1 MADKRVTVTIEAVD
15 KASSTIKSIGSQL
28 SSLGKFGDIKGLS
41 NLGSTIDSIGKAF
54 SGIKGK
60 AGIAVAGITTVVG
73 GFNKLYSASK
83 QSFIDGLSK
92 LGSVCKTIASK
103 VVSVGKAFLSFSGEV
118 ANADLSFAGLAKTS
132 MGYDQTL
139 ERIGIKAGATDGE
152 MAKLGKTI
160 QTLTTDTVYS
170 MDEIAGAAEYMVQNG
185 RTASQVVEELGSVA
199 GLATTGNID
208 LAKSAD
214 IVASSMNMF
223 SRQGLSAKQVAN
235 LFAKAAN
242 TSGAN
247 VENLAKSLENCGPQ
261 AAALNIPFEE
271 LMATLATMGDN
282 AIKGGKAGT
291 ALKNLFQRMA
301 APTKEAASA
310 IKEFGLESAQ
320 AKIVSGDLKGGLL
333 EMKKALDLNKIS
345 SDEQQKAI
353 KQLAGAYGAAGLT
366 SVLNT
371 ATDELMTTFKAM
383 EDGLVSTN
391 DLENGM
397 KKLMGTIQGQVMRFS
412 ANVQLAF
419 YNLYTKANS
428 SIAKTM
434 DVFNNFLSMLNE
446 GAGIRSALKYLET
459 EFNKIPK
466 ILSNAINNGIKGI
479 NSFING
485 GSLNSIL
492 NIGSNIVKGITNGIN
507 KAYNSGALSSSIS
520 GMISK
525 VCDWITTNA
534 PRIQKAGQQIIDAI
548 KQGIEDNKEKIKTAL
563 DAIIGVMNTWAQ
575 GSAEIKSLCGTFAS
589 QLIDGFIE
597 QIGIKAKGKATE
609 FKNALISSL
618 TDTSTAPNTASDWL
632 GKVLGLD
639 AEKPPETLFQKVGN
653 WLKDYFFGESFAA
666 ETDAAGK
673 NTTKGI
679 SQGIE
684 NGKGDIQSAS
694 EGIGLIFGESVVKAV
709 QLAQTQLQTAFTG
722 IQNSARNAFMGLAN
736 ITRNQFTNTCNIV
749 RNQCTNMANI
759 VRNQCTNM
767 SNIFRNQF
775 VSMSNVA
782 RNQMVNVSNIIRNQ
796 ITNATNSVRSRCV
809 NMANIFRNQF
819 VSMANVARNQM
830 VNVSN
835 IIRNQAVSWSN
846 VIRNQVQ
853 NARNAFTQQFISMAK
868 VARTQMVNVSNIV
881 RNQAMRWSNIIRNQA
896 QSARNAL
903 TSSFMSMAAVA
914 RNQMAN
920 VLSVVQSYMSRIAA
934 TCNRT
939 LTLKVNINKTET
951 TTKKVVVKKSPK
963 SLNMPQS
970 SSLSASGY
978 TRSASSIGLGT
989 LVGALSSSSTGSNR
1003 AISIEVP
1010 LVLEGRE
1017 IARASAIYT
1026 REELARLEKRNNR
1039 KRGE

>member
-28 SSLGKFGDIKGLS
+28 SSLGKLGDIKGLS
-41 NLGSTIDSIGKAF
+41 NLGNTIDSIGKAF

-83 QSFIDGLSK
+83 QNFINGLSK
-92 LGSVCKTIASK
+92 IGNVCKTI
-103 VVSVGKAFLSFSGEV
+103 VSGIAGAGKAFLSFAGSV

-132 MGYDQTL
+132 MNYDQTI

-152 MAKLGKTI
+152 MAKLGNTI
-160 QTLTTDTVYS
+160 KKLTVDTVYS

-185 RTASQVVEELGSVA
+185 RTATQVVDELGAVA
-199 GLATTGNID
+199 GLATIGNID
-208 LAKSAD
+208 LARSAD
-214 IVASSMNMF
+214 IVASTMNMF
-223 SRQGLSAKQVAN
+223 AKQGITASQVAN
-235 LFAKAAN
+235 VFAKAAN
-242 TSGAN
+242 SSGAN

-261 AAALNIPFEE
+261 AAALNIPFTEVVS
-271 LMATLATMGDN
+271 TLAIMGDN

-291 ALKNLFQRMA
+291 ALKNVLARMA
-301 APTKEAASA
+301 APTKEASKA
-310 IKEFGLESAQ
+310 IEEFNLQGART
-320 AKIVSGDLKGGLL
+320 KIVSGDLKGGLL
-333 EMKKALDLNKIS
+333 EMKSALMDSKVAT
-345 SDEQQKAI
+345 DDQQAAI
-353 KQLAGAYGAAGLT
+353 KALAGAYGAAGLT
-366 SVLNT
+366 AVLST
-371 ATDELMTTFKAM
+371 ATDELMVTFDAM
-383 EDGLVSTN
+383 EKGLVTTN
-391 DLENGM
+391 DLESGM
-397 KKLMGTIQGQVMRFS
+397 DKLMSTIQGQVMRFS

-419 YNLYTKANS
+419 YNLYTQANS

-466 ILSNAINNGIKGI
+466 ILSNAINNGIKGV

-485 GSLNSIL
+485 GSLDSIL
-492 NIGSNIVKGITNGIN
+492 NIGTNIVKGITSGIN
-507 KAYNSGALSSSIS
+507 KAYNNGALSSSIS

-525 VCDWITTNA
+525 ICDWIITNA
-534 PRIQKAGQQIIDAI
+534 PEIQKAGQQIIDAI

-563 DAIIGVMNTWAQ
+563 DAIIDVMNTWAQ
-575 GSAEIKSLCGTFAS
+575 GSAELKSLCGTFAQ

-597 QIGIKAKGKATE
+597 QTAT
-609 FKNALISSL
+609 K
-618 TDTSTAPNTASDWL
+618 
-632 GKVLGLD
+632 
-639 AEKPPETLFQKVGN
+639 
-653 WLKDYFFGESFAA
+653 
-666 ETDAAGK
+666 AAGSAGEFW
-673 NTTKGI
+673 NAFSSMFQPSSTPDM
-679 SQGIE
+679 
-684 NGKGDIQSAS
+684 GKGGT
-694 EGIGLIFGESVVKAV
+694 GIIKKITDWIFGESYAAEVETKGKETGQNLNKGIESGKDQIQRTGDAIGQIFGQNVVQSIQKAQS
-709 QLAQTQLQTAFTG
+709 QLNTAFKG
-722 IQNSARNAFMGLAN
+722 IQDSARNAFMGLAN
-736 ITRNQFTNTCNIV
+736 IVRNQFTNACNIV
-749 RNQCTNMANI
+749 RNQCTNMSNIVRNQFTSMSNI

-796 ITNATNSVRSRCV
+796 ITNATNSVRSQCV

-853 NARNAFTQQFISMAK
+853 NARNTFTQQFISMGN
-868 VARTQMVNVSNIV
+868 VARTQMVKVSNIV

-914 RNQMAN
+914 RTQMAK
-920 VLSVVQSYMSRIAA
+920 VASVVQSYMSRIAA
-934 TCNRT
+934 ACNRT
-939 LTLKVNINKTET
+939 LTLKVNISKTET
-951 TTKKVVVKKSPK
+951 TTKKVVVEKSPK

-970 SSLSASGY
+970 SSISVSGY

-989 LVGALSSSSTGSNR
+989 LVGALNTASTGSNR

>member
-28 SSLGKFGDIKGLS
+28 SSLGKLGDIKGLS

-92 LGSVCKTIASK
+92 IGSVCKTIISGIAGA
-103 VVSVGKAFLSFSGEV
+103 GKAFLSFAGNI

-132 MGYDQTL
+132 MNYDQTI
-139 ERIGIKAGATDGE
+139 ERIGIKAGATDSE
-152 MAKLGKTI
+152 MAKLGNTI
-160 QTLTTDTVYS
+160 KKLTTDTVYS
-170 MDEIAGAAEYMVQNG
+170 MDEVAGAAEYMVQNG
-185 RTASQVVEELGSVA
+185 RTATQVIDELGAVT
-199 GLATTGNID
+199 GLATVGNID
-208 LAKSAD
+208 LSRSAD

-223 SRQGLSAKQVAN
+223 SRQGLSAQQVAN

-261 AAALNIPFEE
+261 AAALNIPFEQ

-301 APTKEAASA
+301 APTKEAANA
-310 IKEFGLESAQ
+310 IKEYSLETAQ

-345 SDEQQKAI
+345 SEEQQKAI
-353 KQLAGAYGAAGLT
+353 KQLAGAYGSAGLT
-366 SVLNT
+366 AVLNT
-371 ATDELMTTFKAM
+371 ATDELMVTFEAM
-383 EDGLVSTN
+383 EKGLVSTN
-391 DLENGM
+391 DLEKGM
-397 KKLMGTIQGQVMRFS
+397 SKLMGTIQGQVMRFS

-419 YNLYTKANS
+419 YNLYTQANS
-428 SIAKTM
+428 SIAKVM

-446 GAGIRSALKYLET
+446 GAGIRSALKYLEM
-459 EFNKIPK
+459 EFNKIPQ

-479 NSFING
+479 DNFING
-485 GSLNSIL
+485 GAFDSIL
-492 NIGSNIVKGITNGIN
+492 NIGTNIIKGITSGID
-507 KAYNSGALSSSIS
+507 KAYNSGTLTSTIT

-525 VCDWITTNA
+525 ICDFVTTNA
-534 PRIQKAGQQIIDAI
+534 PLIEKAGLQIMDAI
-548 KQGIEDNKEKIKTAL
+548 R
-563 DAIIGVMNTWAQ
+563 
-575 GSAEIKSLCGTFAS
+575 
-589 QLIDGFIE
+589 
-597 QIGIKAKGKATE
+597 
-609 FKNALISSL
+609 
-618 TDTSTAPNTASDWL
+618 
-632 GKVLGLD
+632 
-639 AEKPPETLFQKVGN
+639 
-653 WLKDYFFGESFAA
+653 
-666 ETDAAGK
+666 
-673 NTTKGI
+673 
-679 SQGIE
+679 QGIE
-684 NGKGDIQSAS
+684 NNKGKISSALNSITSLLNSWANASGELQALFGNFANILIDAFIDNMINRVSNRTAEVTNAIKSVFNAGNEQDIY
-694 EGIGLIFGESVVKAV
+694 ERYGLVGENSGAKFGEGKQRGADGVPLKLNEANFTELYNQYGNHGLTGGQNFGTKVNQGIENTKAEIISKGSEV
-709 QLAQTQLQTAFTG
+709 GTGTAKAIEDGLNSMDTNQLKALKTAIDEVGKVTKSTANSMKSSFTS
-722 IQNSARNAFMGLAN
+722 ITNSARTSFMGLAN
-736 ITRNQFTNTCNIV
+736 IV
-749 RNQCTNMANI
+749 
-759 VRNQCTNM
+759 
-767 SNIFRNQF
+767 
-775 VSMSNVA
+775 
-782 RNQMVNVSNIIRNQ
+782 RNQMVNVSNIIKNQ
-796 ITNATNSVRSRCV
+796 ITNATNSVRSQCV

-853 NARNAFTQQFISMAK
+853 NARNVFTQQFISMAS
-868 VARTQMVNVSNIV
+868 VARTQMVNVSNII
-881 RNQAMRWSNIIRNQA
+881 RNQAVRWGNIIRNQA
-896 QSARNAL
+896 SNARNAL

-920 VLSVVQSYMSRIAA
+920 VLSVVRSYMSQIAA

-939 LTLKVNINKTET
+939 LTLKVNISKTET
-951 TTKKVVVKKSPK
+951 TTKKVVVEKSPK

-970 SSLSASGY
+970 SSLSVSGY

-989 LVGALSSSSTGSNR
+989 LVGALNSGATGSNR

>member
-28 SSLGKFGDIKGLS
+28 SSLGKLGDIKGLS

-60 AGIAVAGITTVVG
+60 TGIAVAGITTVVG

-466 ILSNAINNGIKGI
+466 ILSNAINNGIKGV

-485 GSLNSIL
+485 GSLDSIL
-492 NIGSNIVKGITNGIN
+492 NIGTNIVKGITSGIN
-507 KAYNSGALSSSIS
+507 KAYNNGALSSSIS

-525 VCDWITTNA
+525 ICDWIITNA
-534 PRIQKAGQQIIDAI
+534 PEIQKAGQQIIDAI

-563 DAIIGVMNTWAQ
+563 DAIIDVMNTWAQ
-575 GSAEIKSLCGTFAS
+575 GSAELKSLCGTFAQ

-597 QIGIKAKGKATE
+597 QTATKAAGSAGEFWNAFSSMFQPSSTPDMGKGGTGIIKKIT
-609 FKNALISSL
+609 
-618 TDTSTAPNTASDWL
+618 DWL
-632 GKVLGLD
+632 
-639 AEKPPETLFQKVGN
+639 
-653 WLKDYFFGESFAA
+653 FGESYAA
-666 ETDAAGK
+666 EVE
-673 NTTKGI
+673 TKGKETG
-679 SQGIE
+679 QNLNKGIE
-684 NGKGDIQSAS
+684 SGKDQIQQTGDA
-694 EGIGLIFGESVVKAV
+694 IGQIFGQNVVQSIQKAQS
-709 QLAQTQLQTAFTG
+709 QLNTAFKG
-722 IQNSARNAFMGLAN
+722 IQDSARNAFMGLAN
-736 ITRNQFTNTCNIV
+736 ITRNQFTNACNIV
-749 RNQCTNMANI
+749 RNQCTNMSNI

-775 VSMSNVA
+775 TSMSNIA

-796 ITNATNSVRSRCV
+796 ITNATNSVRSQCV

-853 NARNAFTQQFISMAK
+853 NSRNTFTQQFISMAK

-914 RNQMAN
+914 RNQMAR
-920 VLSVVQSYMSRIAA
+920 VLSVVQGYMSRIAA
-934 TCNRT
+934 ACNRT
-939 LTLKVNINKTET
+939 LTLKVNISKTET
-951 TTKKVVVKKSPK
+951 TTKKVVVEKSPK

-970 SSLSASGY
+970 SSISVSGY

-989 LVGALSSSSTGSNR
+989 LVGALNTASTGSNR

>member
-28 SSLGKFGDIKGLS
+28 SSLGKLGDIKGLS
-41 NLGSTIDSIGKAF
+41 NLGSTIDNIGKAF

-60 AGIAVAGITTVVG
+60 AGIAVAGITMAVN
-73 GFNKLYSASK
+73 GFNKLYTASK

-92 LGSVCKTIASK
+92 IGNVCKTI
-103 VVSVGKAFLSFSGEV
+103 VSGIVGAGKAFLSFAGSV

-132 MGYDQTL
+132 MNYDQTI

-152 MAKLGKTI
+152 MAKLGNTI
-160 QTLTTDTVYS
+160 KKLTTDTVYS
-170 MDEIAGAAEYMVQNG
+170 MDEVAGAAEYMVQNG
-185 RTASQVVEELGSVA
+185 RTATQVVDELGAVT
-199 GLATTGNID
+199 GLATVGNID
-208 LAKSAD
+208 LSRSAD

-223 SRQGLSAKQVAN
+223 SRQGLSAQQVAN

-261 AAALNIPFEE
+261 AAALNIPFEQ

-301 APTKEAASA
+301 APTKEAANA
-310 IKEFGLESAQ
+310 IKQYGLETAQ

-353 KQLAGAYGAAGLT
+353 KQLAGAYGSAGLT
-366 SVLNT
+366 AVLNT
-371 ATDELMTTFKAM
+371 ATDELMVTFEAM
-383 EDGLVSTN
+383 EKGLVSTN
-391 DLENGM
+391 DLEKGM
-397 KKLMGTIQGQVMRFS
+397 SKLMGTIQGQVMRFS

-419 YNLYTKANS
+419 YNLYTQANS
-428 SIAKTM
+428 SIAKVM
-434 DVFNNFLSMLNE
+434 NVFNNFLSMLNS
-446 GAGIRSALKYLET
+446 GAGIQSALKYLEM
-459 EFNKIPK
+459 EFNKIPQ

-479 NSFING
+479 DSFING
-485 GSLNSIL
+485 GALDSIL
-492 NIGSNIVKGITNGIN
+492 NIGSNIIKGITDGIN
-507 KAYNSGALSSSIS
+507 KAYNSGTLTSAIT

-525 VCDWITTNA
+525 ICDFITTNA
-534 PRIQKAGQQIIDAI
+534 PLIERAGLQIMDAI
-548 KQGIEDNKEKIKTAL
+548 R
-563 DAIIGVMNTWAQ
+563 
-575 GSAEIKSLCGTFAS
+575 
-589 QLIDGFIE
+589 
-597 QIGIKAKGKATE
+597 
-609 FKNALISSL
+609 
-618 TDTSTAPNTASDWL
+618 
-632 GKVLGLD
+632 
-639 AEKPPETLFQKVGN
+639 
-653 WLKDYFFGESFAA
+653 
-666 ETDAAGK
+666 
-673 NTTKGI
+673 
-679 SQGIE
+679 QGIE
-684 NGKGDIQSAS
+684 NNKGKISSALNSITSLLNSWANASGELQALFGNFANILIDAFIDNMINRVSNRTAEVINAIKSVFNAGNEQDIYERYGLVGENSGAKFGEGKQRGADGVPLKLNEANFTELYNQYGNHGLTGGQNFGAKAS
-694 EGIGLIFGESVVKAV
+694 EGIESTKAEIISKGSEVGTGTAKAIEDGLNSMNTDQLKA
-709 QLAQTQLQTAFTG
+709 LKTAIDEVGKVTKSTANSMKSSFTS
-722 IQNSARNAFMGLAN
+722 ITNSARTSFMGLAN
-736 ITRNQFTNTCNIV
+736 IV
-749 RNQCTNMANI
+749 
-759 VRNQCTNM
+759 
-767 SNIFRNQF
+767 
-775 VSMSNVA
+775 
-782 RNQMVNVSNIIRNQ
+782 RNQMVNVGNIIRNQ
-796 ITNATNSVRSRCV
+796 MTNAANSVRSQCV

-853 NARNAFTQQFISMAK
+853 NARKAFTQQFISMAK

-881 RNQAMRWSNIIRNQA
+881 RNQAMRWGNIIRNQA
-896 QSARNAL
+896 SNARNAL

-920 VLSVVQSYMSRIAA
+920 VLSVVRSHMSQIAA

-939 LTLKVNINKTET
+939 LTLKVNISKTET
-951 TTKKVVVKKSPK
+951 TTKKVVVEKSPK

-970 SSLSASGY
+970 SSISASGY
-978 TRSASSIGLGT
+978 ARSTSSIGLGT
-989 LVGALSSSSTGSNR
+989 LVGALNTASTGSNR

>member
-28 SSLGKFGDIKGLS
+28 SSLGKLGDIKGLS

-54 SGIKGK
+54 SSIKGK
-60 AGIAVAGITTVVG
+60 AGIATAGITMAVG

-92 LGSVCKTIASK
+92 IGSVCKTIISGIAGA
-103 VVSVGKAFLSFSGEV
+103 GKAFLSFAGNI

-132 MGYDQTL
+132 MNYDQTI
-139 ERIGIKAGATDGE
+139 ERIGIKAGATDSE
-152 MAKLGKTI
+152 MAKLGNTI
-160 QTLTTDTVYS
+160 KKLTTDTVYS
-170 MDEIAGAAEYMVQNG
+170 MDEVAGAAEYMVQNG
-185 RTASQVVEELGSVA
+185 RTATQVVDELGAVT
-199 GLATTGNID
+199 GLATVGNID
-208 LAKSAD
+208 LARSAD

-223 SRQGLSAKQVAN
+223 SRQGLSAQQVAN

-261 AAALNIPFEE
+261 AAALNIPFEQ

-310 IKEFGLESAQ
+310 IKEYSLETAQ

-345 SDEQQKAI
+345 SEEQQKAI
-353 KQLAGAYGAAGLT
+353 KQLAGAYGSAGLT
-366 SVLNT
+366 AVLNT
-371 ATDELMTTFKAM
+371 ATDELMVTFDAM
-383 EDGLVSTN
+383 EKGLVSTN

-397 KKLMGTIQGQVMRFS
+397 KKLMSTIQGQVMRFS

-419 YNLYTKANS
+419 YNLYTQANS
-428 SIAKTM
+428 SIAKVM
-434 DVFNNFLSMLNE
+434 DVFNNFLSMLNS
-446 GAGIRSALKYLET
+446 GAGIQSALKYLEM

-492 NIGSNIVKGITNGIN
+492 NIGSNIVKGITSGIN

-520 GMISK
+520 GLISK

-597 QIGIKAKGKATE
+597 QVSIKAAASAGEFWNAIGSMFQPSSTPDMGKGGTGMIKKIT
-609 FKNALISSL
+609 
-618 TDTSTAPNTASDWL
+618 DWL
-632 GKVLGLD
+632 
-639 AEKPPETLFQKVGN
+639 
-653 WLKDYFFGESFAA
+653 FGESYAA
-666 ETDAAGK
+666 EVE
-673 NTTKGI
+673 TKGKETG
-679 SQGIE
+679 QNLNKGIE
-684 NGKGDIQSAS
+684 SGKDQIQQTGNA
-694 EGIGLIFGESVVKAV
+694 IGQIFGQNVVQSIQKAQS
-709 QLAQTQLQTAFTG
+709 QLNAAFTG

-736 ITRNQFTNTCNIV
+736 ITRNQFTNACNIV

-759 VRNQCTNM
+759 VRNQ
-767 SNIFRNQF
+767 F
-775 VSMSNVA
+775 VSI
-782 RNQMVNVSNIIRNQ
+782 SNIIRNQ
-796 ITNATNSVRSRCV
+796 MVNTGNIIRNQMTNAANSVRSQCV

-853 NARNAFTQQFISMAK
+853 NARNAFTRQFISMAS
-868 VARTQMVNVSNIV
+868 VARTQMVNISNII
-881 RNQAMRWSNIIRNQA
+881 RNQAVNWSNIIRNQA
-896 QSARNAL
+896 SNARNAL

-920 VLSVVQSYMSRIAA
+920 VLSVVQSYMSQIAA
-934 TCNRT
+934 ACNRT
-939 LTLKVNINKTET
+939 LTLKVNISKTET
-951 TTKKVVVKKSPK
+951 TTKKVVVEKSPK

-989 LVGALSSSSTGSNR
+989 LVGVLNSSSTGSNR

-1026 REELARLEKRNNR
+1026 REELAKLEKRNNR

>member
-28 SSLGKFGDIKGLS
+28 SSLGKLGDIKGLS

-185 RTASQVVEELGSVA
+185 RTASQVVEELSSVA

-208 LAKSAD
+208 LSKSAD

-345 SDEQQKAI
+345 SNDQQKAI
-353 KQLAGAYGAAGLT
+353 KQLAGAYGSAGLT
-366 SVLNT
+366 AVLNT
-371 ATDELMTTFKAM
+371 ATDELMVTFDAM
-383 EDGLVSTN
+383 EKGLVSTN
-391 DLENGM
+391 DLEKGM
-397 KKLMGTIQGQVMRFS
+397 NKLMSTIQGQVMRFS

-419 YNLYTKANS
+419 YNLYTNANS
-428 SIAKTM
+428 SIAKVM

-446 GAGIRSALKYLET
+446 GAGIQSALKYLEM

-466 ILSNAINNGIKGI
+466 ILSNAINDGIKGI
-479 NSFING
+479 DSFING
-485 GSLNSIL
+485 GSLDSIL
-492 NIGSNIVKGITNGIN
+492 NIGTNIIKGITDGIN
-507 KAYNSGALSSSIS
+507 KAYNSGTLTSAIT

-525 VCDWITTNA
+525 ICDFITTNA
-534 PRIQKAGQQIIDAI
+534 PAIEKAGLQIMDAI
-548 KQGIEDNKEKIKTAL
+548 R
-563 DAIIGVMNTWAQ
+563 
-575 GSAEIKSLCGTFAS
+575 
-589 QLIDGFIE
+589 
-597 QIGIKAKGKATE
+597 
-609 FKNALISSL
+609 
-618 TDTSTAPNTASDWL
+618 
-632 GKVLGLD
+632 
-639 AEKPPETLFQKVGN
+639 
-653 WLKDYFFGESFAA
+653 
-666 ETDAAGK
+666 
-673 NTTKGI
+673 
-679 SQGIE
+679 QGIE
-684 NGKGDIQSAS
+684 NNKGKISSALNSITSLLNSWANASGELQALFGNFANILIDAFIDNMINRVSNRTAEVTNAIKSVFNAGNEQDIYERYGLVGENSGAKFGEGKQKGADGVPLKLNEANFTELYNQYGNHGLTGGQNFGTKAS
-694 EGIGLIFGESVVKAV
+694 EGIESTKAEIISKGSEVGTGTAKAIEDGLNSMNTDQLKA
-709 QLAQTQLQTAFTG
+709 LKTAIDEVGQVTKSTANSMKSSFTS
-722 IQNSARNAFMGLAN
+722 ITNSARTSFMGLAN
-736 ITRNQFTNTCNIV
+736 IV
-749 RNQCTNMANI
+749 
-759 VRNQCTNM
+759 
-767 SNIFRNQF
+767 
-775 VSMSNVA
+775 
-782 RNQMVNVSNIIRNQ
+782 RNQMVNVGNIIRNQ
-796 ITNATNSVRSRCV
+796 MTNAANSVRSQCV

-853 NARNAFTQQFISMAK
+853 NARNTFTQQFISMAK

-903 TSSFMSMAAVA
+903 TRSFMSMAAVA
-914 RNQMAN
+914 RNQMSN
-920 VLSVVQSYMSRIAA
+920 VLSVVRSYMSQIAA

-939 LTLKVNINKTET
+939 LTLKVNISKTET
-951 TTKKVVVKKSPK
+951 TTKKVVVEKSPK

-978 TRSASSIGLGT
+978 TRSTSSIGLGT
-989 LVGALSSSSTGSNR
+989 LVGALNSGATGSNR
-1003 AISIEVP
+1003 TISIEVP

>member
-1 MADKRVTVTIEAVD
+1 MADKRVTVTIEAID

-28 SSLGKFGDIKGLS
+28 SSLGKLGGIKGLS

-73 GFNKLYSASK
+73 GFNKLYTASK

-92 LGSVCKTIASK
+92 LGSVCKTI
-103 VVSVGKAFLSFSGEV
+103 VSGIAGAGKAFLSFAGSV

-132 MGYDQTL
+132 MNYDQTI

-152 MAKLGKTI
+152 MKKLGKTI

-199 GLATTGNID
+199 GLATIGNID

-214 IVASSMNMF
+214 VVASSMNMF

-235 LFAKAAN
+235 LFAKAAD

-310 IKEFGLESAQ
+310 IKEFGLETAQ

-345 SDEQQKAI
+345 SEEQQKAV
-353 KQLAGAYGAAGLT
+353 KQLAGAYGSAGLT

-434 DVFNNFLSMLNE
+434 DVFNNFISMLNE
-446 GAGIRSALKYLET
+446 GAGIQSALKYLET

-479 NSFING
+479 DKFING

-492 NIGSNIVKGITNGIN
+492 NIGSNIVKGITDGIN

-597 QIGIKAKGKATE
+597 QVSIKAAASAGEFWNAIGSMFQPSSTPDMGKGGTGIIKKIT
-609 FKNALISSL
+609 
-618 TDTSTAPNTASDWL
+618 DWL
-632 GKVLGLD
+632 
-639 AEKPPETLFQKVGN
+639 
-653 WLKDYFFGESFAA
+653 FGESYAA
-666 ETDAAGK
+666 EVE
-673 NTTKGI
+673 TKGKETG
-679 SQGIE
+679 QNLNKGIE
-684 NGKGDIQSAS
+684 SGKTQIQQTGDA
-694 EGIGLIFGESVVKAV
+694 IGKIFGQNVVQSIQKAQS
-709 QLAQTQLQTAFTG
+709 QLNTAFKG
-722 IQNSARNAFMGLAN
+722 IQDSARNAFMGLAN
-736 ITRNQFTNTCNIV
+736 ITRNQFTNAC
-749 RNQCTNMANI
+749 NI

-835 IIRNQAVSWSN
+835 IIRNQAMRWSN

-853 NARNAFTQQFISMAK
+853 NARNTFTQQFISMGN

-939 LTLKVNINKTET
+939 LTLKVNISKTET
-951 TTKKVVVKKSPK
+951 TTKKVVVEKSPK

-978 TRSASSIGLGT
+978 TRSTSSIGLGT
-989 LVGALSSSSTGSNR
+989 LVGALNTASTGSNR
-1003 AISIEVP
+1003 VISIEVP

>member
-28 SSLGKFGDIKGLS
+28 SSLGKLGDIKGLS
-41 NLGSTIDSIGKAF
+41 NLGNTIDSIGKAF
-54 SGIKGK
+54 SSIKGK
-60 AGIAVAGITTVVG
+60 AGIATAGITMAVG

-92 LGSVCKTIASK
+92 IGSVCKTIISGIAGA
-103 VVSVGKAFLSFSGEV
+103 GKAFLSFAGNI

-132 MGYDQTL
+132 MNYDQTI
-139 ERIGIKAGATDGE
+139 ERIGIKAGATDSE
-152 MAKLGKTI
+152 MAKLGNTI
-160 QTLTTDTVYS
+160 KKLTTDTVYS
-170 MDEIAGAAEYMVQNG
+170 MDEVAGAAEYMVQNG
-185 RTASQVVEELGSVA
+185 RTATQVVDELGAVT
-199 GLATTGNID
+199 GLATVGNID
-208 LAKSAD
+208 LARSAD

-223 SRQGLSAKQVAN
+223 SRQGLSAQQVAN

-261 AAALNIPFEE
+261 AAALNIPFEQV
-271 LMATLATMGDN
+271 MATLATMGDN

-301 APTKEAASA
+301 APTKEAANA
-310 IKEFGLESAQ
+310 IKEYSLETAQ

-345 SDEQQKAI
+345 SEEQQKAI
-353 KQLAGAYGAAGLT
+353 KQLAGAYGSAGLT
-366 SVLNT
+366 AVLNT
-371 ATDELMTTFKAM
+371 ATDELMVTFDAM
-383 EDGLVSTN
+383 EKGLVSTN

-397 KKLMGTIQGQVMRFS
+397 KKLMSTIQGQVMRFS

-419 YNLYTKANS
+419 YNLYTQANS
-428 SIAKTM
+428 SIAKVM
-434 DVFNNFLSMLNE
+434 DVFNNFLSMLNS
-446 GAGIRSALKYLET
+446 GAGIQSALKYLET

-485 GSLNSIL
+485 GALNSIL
-492 NIGSNIVKGITNGIN
+492 NIGSNIVKGITSGIN

-520 GMISK
+520 GLISK

-534 PRIQKAGQQIIDAI
+534 PKIQKAGQQIIDAI

-589 QLIDGFIE
+589 QLIDGFVE
-597 QIGIKAKGKATE
+597 QVSIKAAASAGEFWNAIGSMFQPSSTPDMGKGGTGVIKKITDWLFGESYAAEVEAKGKETGQNLNKGLE
-609 FKNALISSL
+609 SGKDQIQQTGNA
-618 TDTSTAPNTASDWL
+618 
-632 GKVLGLD
+632 
-639 AEKPPETLFQKVGN
+639 
-653 WLKDYFFGESFAA
+653 
-666 ETDAAGK
+666 
-673 NTTKGI
+673 
-679 SQGIE
+679 
-684 NGKGDIQSAS
+684 
-694 EGIGLIFGESVVKAV
+694 IGQIFGQNVVQSIQKAQS
-709 QLAQTQLQTAFTG
+709 QLNAAFTG

-736 ITRNQFTNTCNIV
+736 ITRNQFTNACNIV

-759 VRNQCTNM
+759 VRNQ
-767 SNIFRNQF
+767 F
-775 VSMSNVA
+775 VSI
-782 RNQMVNVSNIIRNQ
+782 SNIIRNQ
-796 ITNATNSVRSRCV
+796 MVNTGNIIRNQMTNAANSVRSQCV

-835 IIRNQAVSWSN
+835 IIRNQAMSWSN

-853 NARNAFTQQFISMAK
+853 NARNAFTQQFISMAS
-868 VARTQMVNVSNIV
+868 VARTQMVNISNII
-881 RNQAMRWSNIIRNQA
+881 RNQAMSWSNIIRNQA
-896 QSARNAL
+896 SNARNAL

-920 VLSVVQSYMSRIAA
+920 VLSVVQSYMSQIAA
-934 TCNRT
+934 ACNRT
-939 LTLKVNINKTET
+939 LTLKVNISKTET
-951 TTKKVVVKKSPK
+951 TTKKVVVEKSPK

-989 LVGALSSSSTGSNR
+989 LVGALNSSSTGSNR

>member
-28 SSLGKFGDIKGLS
+28 SSLGKLGDIKGLS

-54 SGIKGK
+54 SSIKGK
-60 AGIAVAGITTVVG
+60 AGIATAGITMAVG

-92 LGSVCKTIASK
+92 IGSVCKTIISGIAGA
-103 VVSVGKAFLSFSGEV
+103 GKAFLSFAGNI

-132 MGYDQTL
+132 MNYDQTI
-139 ERIGIKAGATDGE
+139 ERIGIKAGATDSE
-152 MAKLGKTI
+152 MAKLGNTI
-160 QTLTTDTVYS
+160 KKLTTDTVYS
-170 MDEIAGAAEYMVQNG
+170 MDEVAGAAEYMVQNG
-185 RTASQVVEELGSVA
+185 RTATQVIDELGAVT
-199 GLATTGNID
+199 GLATVGNID
-208 LAKSAD
+208 LSRSAD

-223 SRQGLSAKQVAN
+223 SRQGLSAQQVAN

-261 AAALNIPFEE
+261 AAALNIPFEQ

-310 IKEFGLESAQ
+310 IKEFGLETAQ
-320 AKIVSGDLKGGLL
+320 TKIVSGDLKGGLL

-345 SDEQQKAI
+345 SEEQQKAI
-353 KQLAGAYGAAGLT
+353 KQLAGAYGSAGLT
-366 SVLNT
+366 AVLNT
-371 ATDELMTTFKAM
+371 ATDELMVTFEAM
-383 EDGLVSTN
+383 EKGLVSTN
-391 DLENGM
+391 DLEKGM
-397 KKLMGTIQGQVMRFS
+397 SKLMGTIQGQVMRFS

-419 YNLYTKANS
+419 YNLYTQANS
-428 SIAKTM
+428 SIAKVM

-446 GAGIRSALKYLET
+446 GAGIQSALKYLET

-492 NIGSNIVKGITNGIN
+492 NIGSNIVKGITDGIN

-597 QIGIKAKGKATE
+597 QVSIKAAASAGEFWNAIGSMFQPSSTPDMGKGGTGVIKKIT
-609 FKNALISSL
+609 
-618 TDTSTAPNTASDWL
+618 DWL
-632 GKVLGLD
+632 
-639 AEKPPETLFQKVGN
+639 
-653 WLKDYFFGESFAA
+653 FGESYAA
-666 ETDAAGK
+666 EVEKKGRETGQ
-673 NTTKGI
+673 NLNKGI
-679 SQGIE
+679 ES
-684 NGKGDIQSAS
+684 GKDQIQRTGDA
-694 EGIGLIFGESVVKAV
+694 IGQIFGQNVVQSIQKAQS
-709 QLAQTQLQTAFTG
+709 QLNAAFTG

-759 VRNQCTNM
+759 VRNQ
-767 SNIFRNQF
+767 F
-775 VSMSNVA
+775 VSISNVI
-782 RNQMVNVSNIIRNQ
+782 RNQMVNAGNIIRNQ
-796 ITNATNSVRSRCV
+796 MTNAANSVRSQCV

-819 VSMANVARNQM
+819 VSIANVARNQM

-835 IIRNQAVSWSN
+835 IIRNQAMRWSN

-853 NARNAFTQQFISMAK
+853 NARNVFTQQFISMAS
-868 VARTQMVNVSNIV
+868 VARTQMVNVSNII
-881 RNQAMRWSNIIRNQA
+881 RNQAMRWGNIIRNQA
-896 QSARNAL
+896 SNARNAL

-920 VLSVVQSYMSRIAA
+920 VLSVVRSYMSQIAA

-939 LTLKVNINKTET
+939 LTLKVNISKTET
-951 TTKKVVVKKSPK
+951 TTKKVVVEKSPK

-978 TRSASSIGLGT
+978 TKSASSIGLGT
-989 LVGALSSSSTGSNR
+989 LVGALNSGATGSNR

>member
-28 SSLGKFGDIKGLS
+28 SSLGKLGDIKGLS
-41 NLGSTIDSIGKAF
+41 NLGNTIDSIGKAF
-54 SGIKGK
+54 SSIKGK
-60 AGIAVAGITTVVG
+60 AGIAVSGITMAVS

-92 LGSVCKTIASK
+92 IGSVCKTIISGIAGA
-103 VVSVGKAFLSFSGEV
+103 GKAFLSFAGNV

-132 MGYDQTL
+132 MNYDQTI

-152 MAKLGKTI
+152 MKKLGNTI
-160 QTLTTDTVYS
+160 KKLTTDTVYS
-170 MDEIAGAAEYMVQNG
+170 MDEVAGAAEYMVQNG
-185 RTASQVVEELGSVA
+185 RTATQVVDELGAVT
-199 GLATTGNID
+199 GLATVGNID
-208 LAKSAD
+208 LARSAD

-223 SRQGLSAKQVAN
+223 SRQGLSAQQVAN

-261 AAALNIPFEE
+261 AAALNIPFEQ

-301 APTKEAASA
+301 APTKEAANA
-310 IKEFGLESAQ
+310 IKEYSLETAQ

-345 SDEQQKAI
+345 SEEQQKAI
-353 KQLAGAYGAAGLT
+353 KQLAGAYGSAGLT
-366 SVLNT
+366 AVLNT
-371 ATDELMTTFKAM
+371 ATDELMVTFDAM
-383 EDGLVSTN
+383 EKGLVSTN

-397 KKLMGTIQGQVMRFS
+397 KKLMSTIQGQVMRFS

-419 YNLYTKANS
+419 YNLYTQANS
-428 SIAKTM
+428 SIAKVM
-434 DVFNNFLSMLNE
+434 DVFNNFLSMLNS

-479 NSFING
+479 DKFING

-492 NIGSNIVKGITNGIN
+492 NIGSNIVKGITDGIN

-534 PRIQKAGQQIIDAI
+534 PKIQKAGQQIIDAI
-548 KQGIEDNKEKIKTAL
+548 KQGIEDNKDKIKTAL

-575 GSAEIKSLCGTFAS
+575 GSAEIKSLCGTFAQ
-589 QLIDGFIE
+589 QLINGFIE
-597 QIGIKAKGKATE
+597 QVSIKAAASAGEFWNAIGSMFQPSSTPDMGKGGTGIIKKIT
-609 FKNALISSL
+609 
-618 TDTSTAPNTASDWL
+618 DWL
-632 GKVLGLD
+632 
-639 AEKPPETLFQKVGN
+639 
-653 WLKDYFFGESFAA
+653 FGESYAA
-666 ETDAAGK
+666 EVEKKGK
-673 NTTKGI
+673 ETGQNLNKGI
-679 SQGIE
+679 ESGKSQIQQTGDAI
-684 NGKGDIQSAS
+684 GK
-694 EGIGLIFGESVVKAV
+694 IFGQNVVQSIQKAQS
-709 QLAQTQLQTAFTG
+709 QLNAAFTG

-736 ITRNQFTNTCNIV
+736 ITRNQFTNACNIV

-759 VRNQCTNM
+759 VRNQ
-767 SNIFRNQF
+767 F
-775 VSMSNVA
+775 VSI
-782 RNQMVNVSNIIRNQ
+782 SNIIRNQ
-796 ITNATNSVRSRCV
+796 MVNAGNVIRNQMTNAANSVRSQCV

-853 NARNAFTQQFISMAK
+853 NARNAFTQQFISMAS
-868 VARTQMVNVSNIV
+868 VARTQMINVSNIV
-881 RNQAMRWSNIIRNQA
+881 RNQAMRWSNIIRSQA
-896 QSARNAL
+896 SNARNAL

-951 TTKKVVVKKSPK
+951 TTKKVVVENSPK

-989 LVGALSSSSTGSNR
+989 LVGALSSNSTGSDRKIN
-1003 AISIEVP
+1003 IEVP
-1010 LVLEGRE
+1010 VVLDGRE
-1017 IARASAIYT
+1017 IAHASAIYT

>member
-28 SSLGKFGDIKGLS
+28 SSLGKLGDIKGLS

-54 SGIKGK
+54 SSIKGK
-60 AGIAVAGITTVVG
+60 AGIATAGITMAVG

-92 LGSVCKTIASK
+92 IGSVCKTIISGIAGA
-103 VVSVGKAFLSFSGEV
+103 GKAFLSFAGNI

-132 MGYDQTL
+132 MNYDQTI
-139 ERIGIKAGATDGE
+139 ERIGIKAGATDSE
-152 MAKLGKTI
+152 MAKLGNTI
-160 QTLTTDTVYS
+160 KKLTTDTVYS
-170 MDEIAGAAEYMVQNG
+170 MDEVAGAAEYMVQNG
-185 RTASQVVEELGSVA
+185 RTATQVIDELGAVT
-199 GLATTGNID
+199 GLATVGNID
-208 LAKSAD
+208 LSRSAD

-223 SRQGLSAKQVAN
+223 SRQGLSAQQVAN

-261 AAALNIPFEE
+261 AAALNIPFEQ

-301 APTKEAASA
+301 APTKEAANA
-310 IKEFGLESAQ
+310 IKEYSLETAQ

-345 SDEQQKAI
+345 SEEQQKAI
-353 KQLAGAYGAAGLT
+353 KQLAGAYGSAGLT
-366 SVLNT
+366 AVLNT
-371 ATDELMTTFKAM
+371 ATDELMVTFEAM
-383 EDGLVSTN
+383 EKGLVCTN

-397 KKLMGTIQGQVMRFS
+397 SKLMGTIQGQVMRFS

-419 YNLYTKANS
+419 YNLYTQANS
-428 SIAKTM
+428 SIAKVM

-446 GAGIRSALKYLET
+446 GAGIRSALKYLEM
-459 EFNKIPK
+459 EFNKIPQ

-479 NSFING
+479 DNFING
-485 GSLNSIL
+485 GAFDSIL
-492 NIGSNIVKGITNGIN
+492 NIGTNIIKGITSGID
-507 KAYNSGALSSSIS
+507 KAYNSGTLTSTIT

-525 VCDWITTNA
+525 ICDFVTTNA
-534 PRIQKAGQQIIDAI
+534 PLIEKAGLQIMDAI
-548 KQGIEDNKEKIKTAL
+548 R
-563 DAIIGVMNTWAQ
+563 
-575 GSAEIKSLCGTFAS
+575 
-589 QLIDGFIE
+589 
-597 QIGIKAKGKATE
+597 
-609 FKNALISSL
+609 
-618 TDTSTAPNTASDWL
+618 
-632 GKVLGLD
+632 
-639 AEKPPETLFQKVGN
+639 
-653 WLKDYFFGESFAA
+653 
-666 ETDAAGK
+666 
-673 NTTKGI
+673 
-679 SQGIE
+679 QGIE
-684 NGKGDIQSAS
+684 NNKGKISSALNSITSLLNSWANASGELQALFGNFANILIDAFIDNMINRVSNRTAEVTNAIKSVFNAGNEQDIY
-694 EGIGLIFGESVVKAV
+694 ERYGLVGENSGAKFGEGKQRGADGVPLKLNEANFTELYNQYGNHGLTGGQNFGTKVNQGIENTKAEIISKGSEV
-709 QLAQTQLQTAFTG
+709 GTGTAKAIEDGLNSMDTNQLKALKTAIDEVGKVTKSTANSMKSSFTS
-722 IQNSARNAFMGLAN
+722 ITNSARTSFMGLAN
-736 ITRNQFTNTCNIV
+736 IV
-749 RNQCTNMANI
+749 
-759 VRNQCTNM
+759 
-767 SNIFRNQF
+767 
-775 VSMSNVA
+775 
-782 RNQMVNVSNIIRNQ
+782 RNQMVNVSNIIKNQ
-796 ITNATNSVRSRCV
+796 ITNATNSVRSQCV

-853 NARNAFTQQFISMAK
+853 NARNVFTQQFISMAS
-868 VARTQMVNVSNIV
+868 VARTQMVNVSNII
-881 RNQAMRWSNIIRNQA
+881 RNQAVRWGNIIRNQA
-896 QSARNAL
+896 SNARNAL

-920 VLSVVQSYMSRIAA
+920 VLSVVRSYMSQIAA

-939 LTLKVNINKTET
+939 LTLKVNISKTET
-951 TTKKVVVKKSPK
+951 TTKKVVVEKSPK

-970 SSLSASGY
+970 SSLSVSGY

-989 LVGALSSSSTGSNR
+989 LVGALNSGATGSNR

>member
-15 KASSTIKSIGSQL
+15 KASSTIKNIGSQL
-28 SSLGKFGDIKGLS
+28 SSLGKLGDIKGLS

-73 GFNKLYSASK
+73 GFNKLYTASK
-83 QSFIDGLSK
+83 QSFINGLSK
-92 LGSVCKTIASK
+92 IGNVCKTI
-103 VVSVGKAFLSFSGEV
+103 VSGIAGAGKAFLSFAGNI

-132 MGYDQTL
+132 MNYDQTI
-139 ERIGIKAGATDGE
+139 ERIGIKAGATDSE
-152 MAKLGKTI
+152 MSKLGSTI
-160 QTLTTDTVYS
+160 KKLTTDTVYS
-170 MDEIAGAAEYMVQNG
+170 MDEVAGAAEYMVQNG
-185 RTASQVVEELGSVA
+185 RTATQVVDELGAVA
-199 GLATTGNID
+199 GLATVGNIS
-208 LAKSAD
+208 LSRSAD

-223 SRQGLSAKQVAN
+223 ARQGLSAKQVAN

-261 AAALNIPFEE
+261 AAALNIPFEQ

-301 APTKEAASA
+301 APTKEAANA
-310 IKEFGLESAQ
+310 IKEYSLETAQ

-353 KQLAGAYGAAGLT
+353 KQLAGAYGSAGLT
-366 SVLNT
+366 AVLNT
-371 ATDELMTTFKAM
+371 ATDELMVTFEAM
-383 EDGLVSTN
+383 EKGLVSTN
-391 DLENGM
+391 DLEKGM
-397 KKLMGTIQGQVMRFS
+397 EKLMGTIQGQVMRFS

-419 YNLYTKANS
+419 YNLYTQANS
-428 SIAKTM
+428 SIAKMM

-446 GAGIRSALKYLET
+446 GAGIQSALKYLET

-485 GSLNSIL
+485 GSLDSIL
-492 NIGSNIVKGITNGIN
+492 NIGSNIVKGITSGIN

-520 GMISK
+520 GLISK

-597 QIGIKAKGKATE
+597 QVSIKAAASAGEFWNAIGSMFQPSSTPDMGKGGTGIIKKIT
-609 FKNALISSL
+609 
-618 TDTSTAPNTASDWL
+618 DWL
-632 GKVLGLD
+632 
-639 AEKPPETLFQKVGN
+639 
-653 WLKDYFFGESFAA
+653 FGESYAA
-666 ETDAAGK
+666 EVE
-673 NTTKGI
+673 TKGKETG
-679 SQGIE
+679 QNLNKGIE
-684 NGKGDIQSAS
+684 SEKTQIQQTGDAIGK
-694 EGIGLIFGESVVKAV
+694 IFGQNVVQSIQKAQS
-709 QLAQTQLQTAFTG
+709 QLNTAFKG
-722 IQNSARNAFMGLAN
+722 IQDSARNAFMGLAN

-749 RNQCTNMANI
+749 RNQCTNMSNIVRNQFTSMSNI

-796 ITNATNSVRSRCV
+796 IANAANSVRSQCV

-853 NARNAFTQQFISMAK
+853 NARNTFTQQFISMAR
-868 VARTQMVNVSNIV
+868 VARTQMVNVSNII

-939 LTLKVNINKTET
+939 LTLKVNISKTET
-951 TTKKVVVKKSPK
+951 TTKKVVVEKSPK

-978 TRSASSIGLGT
+978 ARSTSSIGLGT
-989 LVGALSSSSTGSNR
+989 LVGALNTASTGSNR

>member
-28 SSLGKFGDIKGLS
+28 SSLGKLGDIKGLS
-41 NLGSTIDSIGKAF
+41 NLGNTIDSIGKAF
-54 SGIKGK
+54 SSIKGK
-60 AGIAVAGITTVVG
+60 AGIAVSGITMAVS

-92 LGSVCKTIASK
+92 IGSVCKTIISGIAGA
-103 VVSVGKAFLSFSGEV
+103 GKAFLSFAGNV

-132 MGYDQTL
+132 MNYDQTI

-152 MAKLGKTI
+152 MKKLGNTI
-160 QTLTTDTVYS
+160 KKLTTDTVYS
-170 MDEIAGAAEYMVQNG
+170 MDEVAGAAEYMVQNG
-185 RTASQVVEELGSVA
+185 RTATQVVDELGAVT
-199 GLATTGNID
+199 GLATVGNID
-208 LAKSAD
+208 LARSAD

-223 SRQGLSAKQVAN
+223 SRQGLSAQQVAN

-261 AAALNIPFEE
+261 AAALNIPFEQ

-301 APTKEAASA
+301 APTKEAANA
-310 IKEFGLESAQ
+310 IKEYSLETAQ

-345 SDEQQKAI
+345 SEEQQKAI
-353 KQLAGAYGAAGLT
+353 KQLAGAYGSAGLT
-366 SVLNT
+366 AVLNT
-371 ATDELMTTFKAM
+371 ATDELMVTFDAM
-383 EDGLVSTN
+383 EKGLVSTN

-397 KKLMGTIQGQVMRFS
+397 KKLMSTIQGQVMRFS

-419 YNLYTKANS
+419 YNLYTQANS
-428 SIAKTM
+428 SIAKVM
-434 DVFNNFLSMLNE
+434 DVFNNFLSMLNS

-479 NSFING
+479 DKFING

-492 NIGSNIVKGITNGIN
+492 NIGSNIVKGITDGIN

-534 PRIQKAGQQIIDAI
+534 PKIQKAGQQIIDAI
-548 KQGIEDNKEKIKTAL
+548 KQGIEDNKDKIKTAL

-575 GSAEIKSLCGTFAS
+575 GSAEIKSLCGTFAQ
-589 QLIDGFIE
+589 QLINGFIE
-597 QIGIKAKGKATE
+597 QVSIKAAASAGEFWNAIGSMFQPSSTPDMGKGGTGIIKKIT
-609 FKNALISSL
+609 
-618 TDTSTAPNTASDWL
+618 DWL
-632 GKVLGLD
+632 
-639 AEKPPETLFQKVGN
+639 
-653 WLKDYFFGESFAA
+653 FGESYAA
-666 ETDAAGK
+666 EVEKKGK
-673 NTTKGI
+673 ETGQNLNKGI
-679 SQGIE
+679 ESGKSQIQQTGDAI
-684 NGKGDIQSAS
+684 GK
-694 EGIGLIFGESVVKAV
+694 IFGQNVVQSIQKAQS
-709 QLAQTQLQTAFTG
+709 QLNAAFTG

-736 ITRNQFTNTCNIV
+736 ITRNQFTNACNIV

-759 VRNQCTNM
+759 VRNQ
-767 SNIFRNQF
+767 F
-775 VSMSNVA
+775 VSI
-782 RNQMVNVSNIIRNQ
+782 SNIIRNQ
-796 ITNATNSVRSRCV
+796 MVNAGNVIRNQMTNAANSVRSQCV

-853 NARNAFTQQFISMAK
+853 NARNAFTQQFISMAS
-868 VARTQMVNVSNIV
+868 VARTQMINVSNIV
-881 RNQAMRWSNIIRNQA
+881 RNQAVRWSNIIRSQA
-896 QSARNAL
+896 SNARNAL

-951 TTKKVVVKKSPK
+951 TTKKVVVENSPK

-989 LVGALSSSSTGSNR
+989 LVGALSSNSTGSDRKIN
-1003 AISIEVP
+1003 IEVP
-1010 LVLEGRE
+1010 VVLDGRE
-1017 IARASAIYT
+1017 IAHASAIYT